1 MLSLILKVICAGV
14 GRVWERDYR
23 VNVGTQMAGSGL
35 SYNFCDRNI
44 TIFMWGLQRESSFIA
59 CLHLTLFL
67 VDLKMHPSSVCS
79 SVRAVSVSHCMQG
92 RLFLLRWYTKPPL
105 LRIYQWQIDI
115 INCVT

>member
-1 MLSLILKVICAGV
+1 M
-14 GRVWERDYR
+14 
-23 VNVGTQMAGSGL
+23 NVGTQMAGSGL

-44 TIFMWGLQRESSFIA
+44 TINFMWGVQRESSFVA

-67 VDLKMHPSSVCS
+67 VDLKMHPSSICS

-105 LRIYQWQIDI
+105 LSDRLTSSIVLLRGIATDHAEDI
-115 INCVT
+115 GHT